1 MSRLSSLVERSS
13 IVDRLPLIGSKKL
26 TRKLLKAGFQY
37 APVKGK
43 GSHTA
48 LVIYDAN
55 GRPHLVIIPH
65 RNPIPRGTLLSIIKQ
80 SGLSKEEF
88 LSLL

>member
-1 MSRLSSLVERSS
+1 MSK
-13 IVDRLPLIGSKKL
+13 LPQIGSKKL
-26 TRKLLKAGFQY
+26 IRKLLKAGFQY

-48 LVIYDAN
+48 LVLYDTK

-65 RNPIPRGTLLSIIKQ
+65 RNPLPKGTLLSIIKQ

-88 LSLL
+88 LEML

>member
-1 MSRLSSLVERSS
+1 MS
-13 IVDRLPLIGSKKL
+13 RLPLIGSKKL
-26 TRKLLKAGFQY
+26 IRKLLKAGFQY

-48 LVIYDAN
+48 LVTFDN
-55 GRPHLVIIPH
+55 NNQPHLVIIPH
-65 RNPIPRGTLLSIIKQ
+65 RNPIPKGTLLSIIKQ
-80 SGLSKEEF
+80 SGLSKEKF

>member
-1 MSRLSSLVERSS
+1 MS
-13 IVDRLPLIGSKKL
+13 RLPLIDSKKL
-26 TRKLLKAGFQY
+26 IRKLLKAGFQY

-48 LVIYDAN
+48 LVLYDETN
-55 GRPHLVIIPH
+55 RPHLVIIPH
-65 RNPIPRGTLLSIIKQ
+65 RNPIPKGTLLSIIKQ

-88 LSLL
+88 LDLL